1 MEVDGAVVADGVVSL
16 EIWGSG
22 GNSGMPGTDSLERA
36 AEALQGRK
44 FCEFVLFSSS
54 LHETSLFCSAPARAS
69 PRWTEI
75 SPSGTL
81 LMLAVVN

>member
-1 MEVDGAVVADGVVSL
+1 MEVDVAVVADGVVSL

-54 LHETSLFCSAPARAS
+54 LHETSSFCSAPARA
-69 PRWTEI
+69 PRWSEI

>member
-1 MEVDGAVVADGVVSL
+1 MEVDVAVVADGVVSL
-16 EIWGSG
+16 KMWGSG

-36 AEALQGRK
+36 AEALQGCK
-44 FCEFVLFSSS
+44 FCEFTLFSSS
-54 LHETSLFCSAPARAS
+54 LQESSSFCSAPARA
-69 PRWTEI
+69 PRWSEI